1 MSAHRPR
8 WDYGGSSM
16 PSLGMSD
23 AKLERIAVIVTHGVG
38 EAEPGQCTASLV
50 QALGKEPSVVVEPA
64 AEVLLLPDG
73 PRLDGPSSDESEER
87 AAANTVQTFPVLLRH
102 ATILRASAVD
112 VCRIALGGS
121 HADR

>member
-38 EAEPGQCTASLV
+38 RLNQDNAQLVSCRRWAKSRAS
-50 QALGKEPSVVVEPA
+50 SSS
-64 AEVLLLPDG
+64 
-73 PRLDGPSSDESEER
+73 PRLRCYCFRTGQGWMDLRLMR
-87 AAANTVQTFPVLLRH
+87 AKSVQQPTQFKHSQSYCGTPRFK
-102 ATILRASAVD
+102 S
-112 VCRIALGGS
+112 VCS
-121 HADR
+121 